1 MGISEDFKNLQE
13 LELLNCGLK
22 SLEGLPHLPSVKTV
36 STVMSHDG
44 HVICLFLQLILGDN
58 KLKGKQE
65 VERVVSQCPSIE
77 SLNFVGNNFES
88 IDEIKPL
95 VSTCISTYII

>member
-1 MGISEDFKNLQE
+1 MGINEDFKNLQE

-36 STVMSHDG
+36 STLMSHDD
-44 HVICLFLQLILGDN
+44 HVSCLFLQLILGDN

-65 VERVVSQCPSIE
+65 VESIVSQCPSIE
-77 SLNFVGNNFES
+77 SLNLVGNNFES
-88 IDEIKPL
+88 IDDIKPL
-95 VSTCISTYII
+95 VSTCINICIT